1 METWPNGHG
10 RMNSSC
16 QTPYV
21 VENIA
26 EIDFVDIKN
35 EDFTTHHDHAKWAI
49 SLGKFEGNK

>member
-49 SLGKFEGNK
+49 SLGKFGGNK